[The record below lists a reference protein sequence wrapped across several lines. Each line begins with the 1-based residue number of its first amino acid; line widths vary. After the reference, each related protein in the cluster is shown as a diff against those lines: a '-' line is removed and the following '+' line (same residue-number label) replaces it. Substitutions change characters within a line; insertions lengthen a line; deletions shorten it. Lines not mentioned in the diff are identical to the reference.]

1 MVQFCGSWVFPSLG
15 GLVIGSEPKE
25 EMANPITEDSVQIRD
40 VWNENLD
47 EEFEMIK
54 SIAEDPKF
62 IYVAMDTE
70 FPGNVLK
77 RHEIKGTYYDYLK
90 INVNRTKLIQLG
102 LTFFDEK
109 GNLPTCGT
117 GKYCVWQFNFREF
130 DEIKDKR
137 DSAPESIELLKTHGI
152 KFDEFKEKGVDIRR
166 FGELL
171 MSSGIVMKDPTRLNQ
186 VHWIVF
192 HGSFD
197 FGYVVKLLHGER
209 LPDTQE
215 RFFEL
220 LETYIPNFYDVK
232 YVIQFTNNVHGGLKE
247 AAKKLQVQRIGASHQ
262 AGSDSLLT
270 GLVFMKLKES
280 NSTDKIEKYA
290 RILNY
295 LEPKT

>member
-1 MVQFCGSWVFPSLG
+1 MEGS
-15 GLVIGSEPKE
+15 VIGSEPKE
-25 EMANPITEDSVQIRD
+25 EMASPITKDSVQIRD
-40 VWNENLD
+40 VWNDNLD

-54 SIAEDPKF
+54 SIVKEFK
-62 IYVAMDTE
+62 YVAMVTE
-70 FPGNVLK
+70 FPGYVYQQYQISGPYYNFLK
-77 RHEIKGTYYDYLK
+77 K
-90 INVNRTKLIQLG
+90 NVNDTKLIQLG

-109 GNLPTCGT
+109 RNLPTCGT

-130 DEIKDKR
+130 DELEDKHAC
-137 DSAPESIELLKTHGI
+137 APESIELLKKHGI
-152 KFDEFKEKGVDIRR
+152 KFDEFKEKGVDIHR

-197 FGYVVKLLHGER
+197 FGYVVKLLRGER
-209 LPDTQE
+209 LPETQE
-215 RFFEL
+215 RFLNL

-232 YVIQFTNNVHGGLKE
+232 HVIKFTNNLYGGLQDV
-247 AAKKLQVQRIGASHQ
+247 ANALRVRRIGASHQ
-262 AGSDSLLT
+262 AGSHSLLT

-280 NSTDKIEKYA
+280 HSTDRIEKYA

>member
-1 MVQFCGSWVFPSLG
+1 MEGS
-15 GLVIGSEPKE
+15 VIGSEPKE
-25 EMANPITEDSVQIRD
+25 EMANPITEDLVQIRD

-62 IYVAMDTE
+62 VYVAMDTE
-70 FPGNVLK
+70 FPGNVFK
-77 RHEIKGTYYDYLK
+77 RHAFQETYYEFLK
-90 INVNRTKLIQLG
+90 MNVNHTKLIQLG

-130 DEIKDKR
+130 DELVDKHAC
-137 DSAPESIELLKTHGI
+137 APESIELLKKHGI
-152 KFDEFKEKGVDIRR
+152 KFDEFKEKGVDIHR

-197 FGYVVKLLHGER
+197 FGYVVKLLRGER
-209 LPDTQE
+209 LPETQE
-215 RFFEL
+215 RFLEL

-232 YVIQFTNNVHGGLKE
+232 YVIKFTDGLYGGLQD
-247 AAKKLQVQRIGASHQ
+247 AAIALRVQRIGASHQ

-270 GLVFMKLKES
+270 GLVFMKLKE
-280 NSTDKIEKYA
+280 NHSTDRIEKYA

-295 LEPKT
+295 LEPTT